1 MNTNLKPIK
10 MKTFLV
16 QCILICFFSSTVFA
30 QSNCSK
36 YYPFSEGATTELT
49 IYDKKGEVS
58 AVVEH
63 AVKNVSSTGSTDV
76 ATMTQVLKDKSGKQI
91 STSEYDVTCTGGLVS
106 IDFRSM
112 SLPKIL
118 ESMGDVEYEI
128 TGTNLDL
135 PNDLSVGQS
144 LPDAG
149 INIKINMSGINMNM
163 DTSITDRNVVGQ
175 ESVTTPAG
183 TFECY
188 VLTSTTT
195 VKMGTNQTSTSKQWI
210 AEGVGVVKTED
221 FNKKGKSQSTSL
233 LTAFSN

>member
-1 MNTNLKPIK
+1 

-16 QCILICFFSSTVFA
+16 QCIVICFFSSTVFA

-36 YYPFSEGATTELT
+36 FYPFSEGAVTELT
-49 IYDKKGEVS
+49 MYDKKGKV
-58 AVVEH
+58 AGIVQH
-63 AVKNVSSTGSTDV
+63 AVKGVSSTGTTDV
-76 ATMTQVLKDKSGKQI
+76 ATMTQILKDKKGEEI
-91 STSEYDVTCTGGLVS
+91 TTSEYDISCTDGLVS
-106 IDFRSM
+106 IDFKSLSRSEM
-112 SLPKIL
+112 LKA
-118 ESMGDVEYEI
+118 MGDFETEI

-149 INIKINMSGINMNM
+149 VNIKINMSGINMNM
-163 DTSITDRNVVGQ
+163 DTTITERQVVGQ
-175 ESVTTPAG
+175 ESITTPAG

-188 VLTSTTT
+188 VMTSTITF
-195 VKMGTNQTSTSKQWI
+195 KMGMSKSKQWI

-221 FNKKGKSQSTSL
+221 YNKKGKLQGSSL